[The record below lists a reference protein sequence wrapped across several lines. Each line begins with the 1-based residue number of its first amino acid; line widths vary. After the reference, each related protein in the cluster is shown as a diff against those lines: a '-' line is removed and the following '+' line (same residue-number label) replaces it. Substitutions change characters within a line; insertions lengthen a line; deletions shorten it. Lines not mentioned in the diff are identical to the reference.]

1 VEASS
6 YRSLTPV
13 ARGLLAHLLNRRF
26 VDASQG
32 RSQPWMQL
40 FKKGKHSDE
49 HFDFH
54 FDLGESHIIKIS
66 AVPSPTLTIDGGVS
80 SVFKLFRKGQ

>member
-1 VEASS
+1 
-6 YRSLTPV
+6 
-13 ARGLLAHLLNRRF
+13 
-26 VDASQG
+26 
-32 RSQPWMQL
+32 MQL

-66 AVPSPTLTIDGGVS
+66 AVPSPTLTIDG
-80 SVFKLFRKGQ
+80 